1 MHSHFSS
8 PSWWSK
14 SEDWHSGDSSA
25 GRPDFKMQIW
35 CINAL
40 DASHTTTRAPEQSGR
55 KEKECSVTQ
64 SRRVHQCTS
73 RCTHCMHTVQS
84 LVLIYAAQLY
94 AKLFTKCIESHS
106 DSSTIRDILGW
117 CELQLKSNFEMVRN
131 IWQRETILCWGCV
144 HSSSACLLIHLLNI
158 Q

>member
-1 MHSHFSS
+1 MVISRL
-8 PSWWSK
+8 
-14 SEDWHSGDSSA
+14 GDPISRCRYDA
-25 GRPDFKMQIW
+25 LMRWMRPPPP
-35 CINAL
+35 AP
-40 DASHTTTRAPEQSGR
+40 APEQSGR

-73 RCTHCMHTVQS
+73 RCTHCMHSVQS

-117 CELQLKSNFEMVRN
+117 CELQSLTLKWCEIFGKEKPFYV
-131 IWQRETILCWGCV
+131 EVVYTP
-144 HSSSACLLIHLLNI
+144 CLLVYWFICLISSRLGVGGDTLEV
-158 Q
+158 